1 MKKVISTC
9 LFGSSPKSYNRYAV
23 NAPKSANFVKN
34 NMPGWNFRLYHDNT
48 VNERIIN
55 TLQNNDIVELI
66 EMPKSIEREG
76 CFWRFLAFDDCD
88 VAVCRD
94 LDWIMQAND
103 LIAIDKFLNS
113 ESMIHFI
120 WVVHPR
126 KLAYKNG
133 RYYMAG
139 CVGAKNLPFKISN
152 LMKKYTDNKGVF
164 GADEW
169 FLAKHVVPEVLKYQP
184 KIPIY
189 IEPEPKLVPK
199 DKVKE
204 YTEILP
210 DIEEY
215 TYFTENY
222 RGI

>member
-9 LFGSSPKSYNRYAV
+9 LFGRSPRAYHKYAKH
-23 NAPKSANFVKN
+23 APESALFCQKN
-34 NMPGWNFRLYHDNT
+34 LPEWNFRLYYDGT
-48 VNERIIN
+48 VPKNILKILEKN
-55 TLQNNDIVELI
+55 PIVELVK
-66 EMPKSIEREG
+66 MPGSINRTG

-94 LDWIMQAND
+94 LDWKMQEND

-113 ESMIHFI
+113 KSMIHFI
-120 WVVHPR
+120 WVAHAR
-126 KLAYKNG
+126 KLSKTK

-139 CVGAKNLPFKISN
+139 CVGAKNLPFKVSD
-152 LMKKYTDNKGVF
+152 MMEKYPDDKGVF

-169 FLAKHVVPEVLKYQP
+169 FLGNYVVPEVLKYQS

-189 IEPEPKLVPK
+189 IEPQPKLIPK
-199 DKVKE
+199 GKTKE
-204 YTEILP
+204 YIEIFP

-215 TYFTENY
+215 TYFENNY
-222 RGI
+222 KGI